1 MKLEASL
8 FDRVQGAA
16 RAVAEQLDGDG
27 AEVAVVLGSGLG
39 GVADRLDGARAAPY
53 ASLPGFPETTV
64 AGHPGRL
71 VVGHASAGPTRRCC
85 CAGACTATRATRR
98 REVGFGVRVA
108 AALGVRTLI
117 VTNASG
123 GVDPTLAP
131 GEIVAI
137 SDHINLTGASP
148 LTGPNDERLGPRF
161 VDMTDAYD
169 PGAARAGGRGGAA
182 ALGRPLREAIYA
194 GMAGPAYETPAEVRL
209 LRTLGA
215 GLVGMSTVHEVI
227 TARHAGLAVLGLS
240 LVANHA
246 AGVTP
251 RAAAPRGRHPRRRR
265 RRRRAGAPDRRRAS
279 TAPRRDAAVSARR
292 AQRTRAACAAARAVR
307 RARARAL
314 LAVHRRRRRARRARA
329 ASTSAATSRT
339 PPTAS
344 RSAPS
349 ATPSPPRSPPA
360 RERSAPSPS

>member
-1 MKLEASL
+1 MRLDATFFE
-8 FDRVQGAA
+8 RVQGSA
-16 RAVAEQLDGDG
+16 RAVAEQLDLDG
-27 AEVAVVLGSGLG
+27 ADVAVVLGSGLG
-39 GVADRLDGARAAPY
+39 GVADRLQGARSVPY

-71 VVGHASAGPTRRCC
+71 VVGKVGDK
-85 CAGACTATRATRR
+85 TALLLCGRVHGYEGYPPC
-98 REVGFGVRVA
+98 EVGFGVRVV

-123 GVDPTLAP
+123 GVDPALAP

-137 SDHINLTGASP
+137 SDHINLTGVSP

-169 PGAARAGGRGGAA
+169 PRLRAA
-182 ALGRPLREAIYA
+182 AAAIAPKVISKPMREAIYA

-240 LVANHA
+240 LVANAA
-246 AGVTP
+246 AGVAPGPLRHEDVT
-251 RAAAPRGRHPRRRR
+251 RAAA
-265 RRRRAGAPDRRRAS
+265 AGADALGRLV
-279 TAPRRDAAVSARR
+279 TAVIAA
-292 AQRTRAACAAARAVR
+292 
-307 RARARAL
+307 L
-314 LAVHRRRRRARRARA
+314 
-329 ASTSAATSRT
+329 
-339 PPTAS
+339 
-344 RSAPS
+344 
-349 ATPSPPRSPPA
+349 PPA
-360 RERSAPSPS
+360 IGD